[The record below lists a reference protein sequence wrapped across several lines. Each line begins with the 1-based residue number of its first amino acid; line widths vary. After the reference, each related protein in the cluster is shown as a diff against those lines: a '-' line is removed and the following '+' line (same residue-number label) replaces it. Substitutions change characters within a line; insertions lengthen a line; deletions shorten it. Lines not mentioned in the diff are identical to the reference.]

1 MELWDQAQWWI
12 DVECAMGT
20 TGIARRSPGST
31 LEHHFLM
38 DITSSLVFLREPVIL
53 TSQSS
58 GAVETILVNLKQLST
73 DILVC
78 VMRVNERFERFHV
91 SGNYCL

>member
-12 DVECAMGT
+12 DVECATGT

-53 TSQSS
+53 TSQS
-58 GAVETILVNLKQLST
+58 
-73 DILVC
+73 
-78 VMRVNERFERFHV
+78 
-91 SGNYCL
+91 